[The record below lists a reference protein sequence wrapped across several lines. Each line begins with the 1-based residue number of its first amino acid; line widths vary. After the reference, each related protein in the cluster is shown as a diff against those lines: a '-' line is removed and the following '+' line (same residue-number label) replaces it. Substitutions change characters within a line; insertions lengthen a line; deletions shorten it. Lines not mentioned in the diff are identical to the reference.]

1 MTLVYYRFIFH
12 PQVENSPLFIGEI
25 ALLPKKFA
33 LWLGEL
39 CLDVQKPTRLIY
51 A

>member
-1 MTLVYYRFIFH
+1 MGLYAQIEYGSF
-12 PQVENSPLFIGEI
+12 FIGEI